1 MKEQYSVLVF
11 VTVLALLVQGCNMP
25 TRYEG
30 PREPQQG
37 GWQPEE
43 QPGEEF
49 RPEEHPEGEF
59 RPEEQPPE
67 EHPEEFWTEERPPE
81 ESPPEQQPEG
91 EPPPA
96 EQPGGGETRAVIFGW
111 DYIDSNMNNRH
122 DPGESSPAAGS
133 IMPVYEGPCPS
144 PEEVAS
150 AQINNE
156 GYYRIENLFPGTYC
170 VGALKTVTLGP
181 GQQLEVSF
189 PAPP

>member
-1 MKEQYSVLVF
+1 MKRQYFVLVF
-11 VTVLALLVQGCNMP
+11 VTTLALLAQSCNMP
-25 TRYEG
+25 VRYDGPPPEG
-30 PREPQQG
+30 H
-37 GWQPEE
+37 PE
-43 QPGEEF
+43 EEF
-49 RPEEHPEGEF
+49 RPEEHPEEV
-59 RPEEQPPE
+59 RPE
-67 EHPEEFWTEERPPE
+67 EHPEEVQPE
-81 ESPPEQQPEG
+81 EHSEEFRPEEPPSEDRLHEQQPEG
-91 EPPPA
+91 EPPRE

-122 DPGESSPAAGS
+122 DPGEPSPAAGS
-133 IMPVYEGPCPS
+133 IMPVYAGPCPS

-170 VGALKTVTLGP
+170 VGGLKTVTLGP